1 MRACYLFFMVFKKQR
16 RWVPVSGVAGL
27 LVVVILAVEVVL
39 MSGWLENSR
48 SSQHE
53 WLFGFLGIDD
63 AEQQLESSTGQ
74 RGPGR
79 EERLPTSVE
88 RAVDP
93 VKEMETPAPAV
104 DKAWEEV
111 KPVDDSV
118 PVG

>member
-1 MRACYLFFMVFKKQR
+1 MAFKKQR

-27 LVVVILAVEVVL
+27 LVVVILTVEIVL

-53 WLFGFLGIDD
+53 WLFGFLGMDYS
-63 AEQQLESSTGQ
+63 ENQLEPSIRQTDA
-74 RGPGR
+74 GR

-104 DKAWEEV
+104 DKVREEV